1 MSELFG
7 GNPDQANINSEQAPA
22 PQESAPPQAQPAPVD
37 SYAHQLASI
46 TAEDGRQKYA
56 DVSTA
61 LASIPHAQQHIK
73 QLTEE
78 LNEAKEQLD
87 KTRGVDEVL
96 QQLQTSQD
104 TNTETPPVAG
114 LDENAIAAL
123 VDQRLTAQQ
132 QQVIAQQNAAKVR
145 GALTE
150 VYGDKA
156 EEVFKNRAAEL
167 GLSVEYLESQA
178 LAHPDF
184 VLKQFDMKQ
193 VSAAQP
199 TSQSSISTS
208 AMQPQ
213 QEMPKPVMRGASSK
227 DIVAAYKQ
235 MANS

>member
-7 GNPDQANINSEQAPA
+7 GNPDQSNGNPEQAPA
-22 PQESAPPQAQPAPVD
+22 PQETAPPQAQPAPVD
-37 SYAHQLASI
+37 TYAHQLASI

-78 LNEAKEQLD
+78 LNAAKEQVA
-87 KTRGVDEVL
+87 KAQGVDEVL
-96 QQLQTSQD
+96 KQLQTSQD
-104 TNTETPPVAG
+104 ANTETPPVAG
-114 LDENAIAAL
+114 LDENAVAAL

-132 QQVIAQQNAAKVR
+132 QQAIAQQNAAKVSS
-145 GALTE
+145 ALTE
-150 VYGDKA
+150 AYGDKA

-167 GLSVEYLESQA
+167 GVTAEYLESQA

-184 VLKQFDMKQ
+184 VLSQFSMKQ
-193 VSAAQP
+193 APAAQP

-213 QEMPKPVMRGASSK
+213 KEMPKPVMRGASTK

-235 MANS
+235 MTNS